1 MEKIANLKV
10 IFDTEHPD
18 QLLDFLQNNQTPAI
32 HAYADQVDRKAFV
45 TAIFHSTD
53 IEKTMTELA
62 NYPKAFIKRAF
73 YNDDVQS
80 QEENDEAKSW
90 IATTIINQF
99 ENRCDNIN
107 YYDRYQSQPISNVS
121 NYLESKDFK
130 NGIFATQYEDK
141 LLCDLYGQTGE
152 KTYLF
157 EGDRKDWPM
166 FQEIIQKI
174 TDNHDQI
181 ITKFQEKI
189 DSIDPYYVLIA
200 ELISP
205 TNIRL
210 HVETEYNGGS
220 IEGLCLKVMTIYV
233 DNSETHSEDDIKT
246 LIETELENAKEKLK
260 QFVPQVSENTR
271 LITEDQLK
279 QIEYS
284 QPTDLYYNALKKP
297 AKITQKAKIFNP
309 NRFSTY
315 FEKN

>member
-1 MEKIANLKV
+1 
-10 IFDTEHPD
+10 
-18 QLLDFLQNNQTPAI
+18 
-32 HAYADQVDRKAFV
+32 
-45 TAIFHSTD
+45 
-53 IEKTMTELA
+53 
-62 NYPKAFIKRAF
+62 
-73 YNDDVQS
+73 
-80 QEENDEAKSW
+80 
-90 IATTIINQF
+90 
-99 ENRCDNIN
+99 
-107 YYDRYQSQPISNVS
+107 
-121 NYLESKDFK
+121 
-130 NGIFATQYEDK
+130 
-141 LLCDLYGQTGE
+141 
-152 KTYLF
+152 
-157 EGDRKDWPM
+157 M